1 MSSGNC
7 ACHTQRGYCAS
18 GRFFDGVGGRFLWS
32 QLWRGS
38 SETGWSTWER
48 LSCTWSCHVSESF
61 CAMVRSDLFVAHI
74 VGPNKLQVYLTFVG
88 FLKYSIEIKDPYSLR
103 CLDSIDSWKP
113 SPAPSSNI
121 FRSTK
126 SGLYQSLLS
135 IARTGWIPVQWNC
148 NLIATTFI
156 ILY

>member
-1 MSSGNC
+1 MPLEDSSTAWVAGFFEANC
-7 ACHTQRGYCAS
+7 DVEAPKLVDPLGRGYPS
-18 GRFFDGVGGRFLWS
+18 
-32 QLWRGS
+32 
-38 SETGWSTWER
+38 
-48 LSCTWSCHVSESF
+48 TWSCHVSESF
-61 CAMVRSDLFVAHI
+61 CAMVRTDLFVAHI

-135 IARTGWIPVQWNC
+135 IPRTGWIPVQWNC
-148 NLIATTFI
+148 NLIATTFRNHFPVNWCTQKNWQP
-156 ILY
+156 